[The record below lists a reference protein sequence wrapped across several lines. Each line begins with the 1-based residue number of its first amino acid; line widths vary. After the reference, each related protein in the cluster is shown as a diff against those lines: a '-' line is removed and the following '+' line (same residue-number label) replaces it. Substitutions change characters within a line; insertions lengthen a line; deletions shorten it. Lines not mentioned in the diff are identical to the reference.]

1 MKELRNFLELIG
13 FTCWMDM
20 GQIGG
25 GELLYEKIDHGIR
38 NAKVKKIKLNLY
50 IFWNYI
56 FLI

>member
-1 MKELRNFLELIG
+1 MGYSGRSERITEFLELVG

-38 NAKVKKIKLNLY
+38 NAKVRE
-50 IFWNYI
+50 
-56 FLI
+56 